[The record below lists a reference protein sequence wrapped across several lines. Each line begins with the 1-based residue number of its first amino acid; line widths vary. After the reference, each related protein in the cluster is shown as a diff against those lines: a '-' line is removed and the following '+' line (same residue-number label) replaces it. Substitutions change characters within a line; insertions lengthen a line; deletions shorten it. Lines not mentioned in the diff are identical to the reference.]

1 VIPAAGARFR
11 ALAWAVLGLSLSLSL
26 AACRTAQAP
35 QRYTPAASGSA
46 PSRPASVEHFRLDPA
61 QSEVLIL
68 VYRDGPMA
76 ALGHNHVLSVHEL
89 SGEAAL
95 PVDSTAHSPG
105 REHPELASF
114 ALEFPVAAIAVDEPA
129 LRAQQG
135 TGFEGALDA
144 PSIEGTRTHM
154 LGPLLLDA
162 SRFER
167 IRLESAALQA
177 EGDHW
182 LATLHIVVRD
192 FEAQA
197 QVPIALQV
205 DAGRLLATGEF
216 DLTHAQLGLKPYS
229 VALGALRVAE
239 TMHVRYRLLA
249 RRVPASD
256 APEAP

>member
-1 VIPAAGARFR
+1 VSLR
-11 ALAWAVLGLSLSLSL
+11 ALAWAVVGLGLSL
-26 AACRTAQAP
+26 AACRTAQSP
-35 QRYTPAASGSA
+35 QPYTRSTPGSA
-46 PSRPASVEHFRLDPA
+46 LVPRQPASVEHFRLDPA

-95 PVDSTAHSPG
+95 PVDSTAQSPG

-114 ALEFPVAAIAVDEPA
+114 TLEFPVAAIAVDEPA
-129 LRAQQG
+129 LRTREG

-144 PSIEGTRTHM
+144 PSIEGTRAHM

-162 SRFER
+162 SHFER
-167 IRLESAALQA
+167 IRLQSGAVQA

-182 LATLHIVVRD
+182 LATLHIMLRD
-192 FEAQA
+192 YEAQA
-197 QVPIALQV
+197 QVPIALQL
-205 DAGRLLATGEF
+205 DAEGLLATGEF

-239 TMHVRYRLLA
+239 TLHIRYRLLA

-256 APEAP
+256 AREAP

>member
-1 VIPAAGARFR
+1 MKFR
-11 ALAWAVLGLSLSLSL
+11 ALGWAGLGLGLILV
-26 AACRTAQAP
+26 ACRTAQSP
-35 QRYTPAASGSA
+35 QRYTPPASVAAPA
-46 PSRPASVEHFRLDPA
+46 RPASVEHFRLDPA

-76 ALGHNHVLSVHEL
+76 ALGHNHVLSVRQL

-95 PVDSTAHSPG
+95 PLDSTAQSPG

-129 LRAQQG
+129 LRAQAG

-144 PSIEGTRTHM
+144 PSIEGTRAHM

-162 SRFER
+162 SHFER
-167 IRLESAALQA
+167 IRLESAAVQA

-182 LATLHIVVRD
+182 LATLHIGVRD
-192 FEAQA
+192 YEAQV
-197 QVPIALQV
+197 QVPIALQI
-205 DAGRLLATGEF
+205 DAEGLLATGEF

-239 TMHVRYRLLA
+239 TLHVRYRLLA
-249 RRVPASD
+249 RRVPASE
-256 APEAP
+256 ATEAP